1 MFGKALSE
9 AFMSVT
15 VVSQNPLK
23 SAKIRF
29 IGRLFLFSEV
39 IAQLALLLMLSA
51 RQPVLSTLV
60 LIPLLLVAFACGY
73 CLLRQQAL
81 LSGMLRG
88 FLLSAVGM
96 LLLVVA
102 FHAPHNAYWV
112 MAGIMISGLGQGMVG
127 RAVSGQERRY
137 LALLLLTGAVL
148 AVAFCLIVTS
158 QFSGLKG
165 VSYAFALLLDLSLL
179 GAVTTKI
186 TAAE

>member
-1 MFGKALSE
+1 
-9 AFMSVT
+9 MSVT
-15 VVSQNPLK
+15 VVSENPLK

-29 IGRLFLFSEV
+29 IGRLFIFSEL

-51 RQPVLSTLV
+51 RQPGLSTLA
-60 LIPLLLVAFACGY
+60 LLPLLLLAFTCGY
-73 CLLRQQAL
+73 RFLRHQV
-81 LSGMLRG
+81 SGMLRG
-88 FLLSAVGM
+88 FLISAVGM

-137 LALLLLTGAVL
+137 RALLLLSGAVL
-148 AVAFCLIVTS
+148 TVAVSLIVTS
-158 QFSGLKG
+158 QFSGLSG
-165 VSYAFALLLDLSLL
+165 FSYAFALLLDLSLL
-179 GAVTTKI
+179 GAVITKI

>member
-1 MFGKALSE
+1 
-9 AFMSVT
+9 MSVT
-15 VVSQNPLK
+15 VVSENPLK

-39 IAQLALLLMLSA
+39 IAQLALLLMLSL
-51 RQPVLSTLV
+51 RQPGLSTLT
-60 LIPLLLVAFACGY
+60 LIPLLLVAFPCGY
-73 CLLRQQAL
+73 CLLRHQAL

-88 FLLSAVGM
+88 FLLIAVGM

-137 LALLLLTGAVL
+137 RALLLLSGVLTVAV
-148 AVAFCLIVTS
+148 CLIVTS
-158 QFSGLKG
+158 QFSGLSG
-165 VSYAFALLLDLSLL
+165 FSYAFALLLDLSLL
-179 GAVTTKI
+179 GAITTKI

>member
-15 VVSQNPLK
+15 VVSENPLK

-51 RQPVLSTLV
+51 RQPGLSTLT
-60 LIPLLLVAFACGY
+60 LIPLLLVAFTCGY
-73 CLLRQQAL
+73 CLLRHRAL

-88 FLLSAVGM
+88 FLTSTIGM

-137 LALLLLTGAVL
+137 RALLLFSGAVL

-165 VSYAFALLLDLSLL
+165 FSCAFALLLDLSLS
-179 GAVTTKI
+179 GAVITKI